1 MRVALVAPFVAAIDD
16 QAAQIGGAQAVIA
29 DLARGLVARG
39 HDVTVLAPRGSR
51 VSGATVVDLG
61 LPADPRAALRPD
73 AAGAAGAMDHVFRAA
88 AAWLDARAARFDVI
102 HGHAFDVPAFAA
114 IRGARV
120 VHTLHLP
127 PLDGAVVAAVRGS
140 VATLATVSES
150 CRAGWRAA
158 GVEISEILPNGIE
171 VAAVPAGEGSG
182 GYLAFAGRMSPE
194 KDPAAACRVARRLGL
209 PLRLAG
215 PRYDE
220 GYFRKQVEPELGGDI
235 TYAGPLERTALW
247 RLLGGAAATLLPI
260 RWEEPFG
267 MVALESI
274 ACGTPVVAYRRG
286 GLVDVVVDGRSGC
299 LVPPDDEDALGVA
312 VGTASRFARSACRS
326 DASRFDLARM
336 LDAHESLYRRVA
348 DAA

>member
-1 MRVALVAPFVAAIDD
+1 MRVALVAPFVAPIDD
-16 QAAQIGGAQAVIA
+16 RRSQIGGAQSVIA

-39 HDVTVLAPRGSR
+39 HDVTLIAPRGSH
-51 VSGATVVDLG
+51 VSSVAVVDLG
-61 LPADPRAALRPD
+61 IDADPAAVLRT
-73 AAGAAGAMDHVFRAA
+73 AATAPAASQVAA
-88 AAWLDARAARFDVI
+88 FAAVGGWLETHSARFDLV
-102 HGHAFDVPAFAA
+102 HAHAFDAPAFAA
-114 IRGARV
+114 IRGPRV

-127 PLDGAVVAAVRGS
+127 PLDDAVVAAVRGTD
-140 VATLATVSES
+140 ATLATVSES

-158 GVEISEILPNGIE
+158 GVEVAEILPNGIE
-171 VAAVPAGEGSG
+171 LEAVPPGKGSG

-220 GYFRKQVEPELGGDI
+220 GYFRHQVEPELGGDI
-235 TYAGPLERTALW
+235 TYAGPLERSALW

-260 RWEEPFG
+260 RWDEPFG

-286 GLVDVVVDGRSGC
+286 GLTDLVVEGTSGF
-299 LVPPDDEDALGVA
+299 LVPPNDEDAFGAA
-312 VGTASRFARSACRS
+312 VDNARRLSRSACRS
-326 DASRFDLARM
+326 DASRFDLERM
-336 LDAHESLYRRVA
+336 LDAHESLYRRLA
-348 DAA
+348 EPA